1 MIIEMFAGAFVPGT
15 ILAIILY
22 NSSLLILTTISQSSQ
37 FCSQFSDMEQ
47 WSKRFNISIT
57 FTSELAGP
65 RLESTS
71 TLNFTIRKG
80 EIILHTLL

>member
-1 MIIEMFAGAFVPGT
+1 MIIGMFAGAFVPGT

-37 FCSQFSDMEQ
+37 FSDVEQ